1 MLHQVRT
8 QLRRVRPGRWSQ
20 RLSGVSPGLR
30 RGVSLVMVIAIIAS
44 MVTVAIWPAPTSAS
58 LTNVLYNG
66 GFEQGF
72 SSQPGCGMVGS
83 GWQCFTNGGAAN
95 YGFYDDQW
103 DRVVAEGKHSQ
114 LLELNTKGIM
124 LGDADRYAGIYQT
137 VPVVDWAEYTFSL
150 KGIIRTTNL
159 DGDKWRYRVQVGW
172 SFGPYPDW
180 TKVTNWTDVGWDK
193 YYLRTDPGAFSSFTT
208 RLMAEAD
215 YVTMYVR
222 VWKKWGVP
230 EEELDVNF
238 DAISLVGP
246 SPYYYD
252 DHYKDPI
259 DPGFSVPVVDP
270 GYADPG
276 YANPGYDK
284 HPPVVDPGYGHQP
297 VDPGYAYPPVVDPGY
312 SHPPVDPG
320 YSYPPVPAGACAG
333 PNLVYNGDFERGFN
347 AVSVGKVGNSW
358 GYFTNGGGAN
368 YGFYDDE
375 WYRVRS
381 DGAHSQLIEINT
393 KNIYP
398 VDNDRYAGI
407 YQYITGLH
415 PGVTYELTVHGLLRG
430 EGNEDDPYRFEAQWG
445 FMPGYNGDWSTVN
458 NWTAMNFGPI
468 SKRTDPAPLA
478 TYTAKFVA
486 QSTDITLF
494 IRGWKKWGVPQVEM
508 DFNIDGVSLVSC
520 GGHGGPVKPVHPI
533 YPPVDPCTPTPD
545 CGDGWYQPIA
555 PPILPPVD
563 GCWPTPDCGGDPWYP
578 VDPGYGCTYVVQPG
592 DTLASIAYQ
601 VGASMHELIRIN
613 NIVNPDLIFVGQ
625 VLTLPGCAAPVPLP
639 EPLPCGAP
647 VGCSVDPVH
656 PAGQT
661 YTVQP
666 GDTLSQIA
674 AWFGVSADYL
684 CEVNGLWNPNIIYV
698 GQVLIIP

>member
-30 RGVSLVMVIAIIAS
+30 RGVSLVMVLAIIAS

-83 GWQCFTNGGAAN
+83 GWQCFTNGGGAN

-159 DGDKWRYRVQVGW
+159 EGDKWRYRVQVGW

-208 RLMAEAD
+208 RFMAESD

-238 DAISLVGP
+238 DAISLIGP
-246 SPYYYD
+246 SPYYYND
-252 DHYKDPI
+252 QYKDPI

-276 YANPGYDK
+276 YDKHPPVDPGYGQLPADPGYG
-284 HPPVVDPGYGHQP
+284 HPPVVDPGYGHLP
-297 VDPGYAYPPVVDPGY
+297 VDPGF
-312 SHPPVDPG
+312 
-320 YSYPPVPAGACAG
+320 SYPPAGACVG

-445 FMPGYNGDWSTVN
+445 FLPGYNGDWQAVN
-458 NWTAMNFGPI
+458 NWTGMNFGPI

-486 QSTDITLF
+486 QSTDVTLF

-520 GGHGGPVKPVHPI
+520 GGYGGPVKPVHPI
-533 YPPVDPCTPTPD
+533 YPPVDPCTPAPD

-563 GCWPTPDCGGDPWYP
+563 PCTPAPDCGGGWYQPIAPPILPP

-601 VGASMHELIRIN
+601 LGVSMHELIYTN

-625 VLTLPGCAAPVPLP
+625 VLALPGCAQPVPLP

>member
-259 DPGFSVPVVDP
+259 DPGFNVPIVDP

-276 YANPGYDK
+276 YADPGYDK
-284 HPPVVDPGYGHQP
+284 HPPVVDPGYGLQP

-312 SHPPVDPG
+312 GHPPVDPG

>member
-1 MLHQVRT
+1 MWQQVRT
-8 QLRRVRPGRWSQ
+8 QLRRVRPSRWPQ

-30 RGVSLVMVIAIIAS
+30 RGMSLVLVIAIIAS
-44 MVTVAIWPAPTSAS
+44 MVTVAIWPASTSAS

-124 LGDADRYAGIYQT
+124 LGDADRYSGIYQT

-159 DGDKWRYRVQVGW
+159 EGDKWRYRVQVGW
-172 SFGPYPDW
+172 SFGANPDW

-208 RLMAEAD
+208 RFMAESD

-238 DAISLVGP
+238 DAISLTGP

-252 DHYKDPI
+252 QAQPVAPD
-259 DPGFSVPVVDP
+259 FNVPVVDP
-270 GYADPG
+270 ATIDPG
-276 YANPGYDK
+276 YGYPPVVDPSYGQKPVDPGYGY
-284 HPPVVDPGYGHQP
+284 PPVVDPGYGQP
-297 VDPGYAYPPVVDPGY
+297 LV
-312 SHPPVDPG
+312 VDPG
-320 YSYPPVPAGACAG
+320 YSYPPVLAGACVG

-368 YGFYDDE
+368 FGFYDDE

-381 DGAHSQLIEINT
+381 DGAHSQLIEINS

-445 FMPGYNGDWSTVN
+445 FMPGYSGDWKAVG
-458 NWTAMNFGPI
+458 NWTGMNFGPI

-478 TYTAKFVA
+478 VYTAKFVA
-486 QSTDITLF
+486 PSPDVTIF
-494 IRGWKKWGVPQVEM
+494 IRGWKKWGIPQVEM
-508 DFNIDGVSLVSC
+508 DFNIDGVSLTSC
-520 GGHGGPVKPVHPI
+520 GGHGGPVAPVPPI
-533 YPPVDPCTPTPD
+533 YPPVDPCTPAPD

-563 GCWPTPDCGGDPWYP
+563 PCTPAPDCGGGWYQPIAPPILPP

-601 VGASMHELIRIN
+601 LGVSMHELIYIN
-613 NIVNPDLIFVGQ
+613 NIVNPDFIFVGQ
-625 VLTLPGCAAPVPLP
+625 ILTLPGCAVPVPLP

-647 VGCSVDPVH
+647 VGCSVDPA
-656 PAGQT
+656 PGRT

-674 AWFGVSADYL
+674 AWYGVSAELL
-684 CEVNGLWNPNIIYV
+684 CEVNGLWNPNIIFV

>member
-238 DAISLVGP
+238 DAISLIGP

-259 DPGFSVPVVDP
+259 DPGFNVPIVDP
-270 GYADPG
+270 GYAD
-276 YANPGYDK
+276 PGYDK
-284 HPPVVDPGYGHQP
+284 HPPVVDPGYGLQP

-312 SHPPVDPG
+312 GHPPVDPG
-320 YSYPPVPAGACAG
+320 YSYPPVPAGACVG

-508 DFNIDGVSLVSC
+508 DFNIDGVSLASC

>member
-259 DPGFSVPVVDP
+259 DPGFNVPVVDP

-312 SHPPVDPG
+312 GHPPVDPG

>member
-1 MLHQVRT
+1 MLHQACT
-8 QLRRVRPGRWSQ
+8 QLRRVRSGRWSQ

-30 RGVSLVMVIAIIAS
+30 RGVSLVMVLAIIAS

-58 LTNVLYNG
+58 LTNLLYNG
-66 GFEQGF
+66 GLEQGF

-83 GWQCFTNGGAAN
+83 GWQCFTNGGGAN

-103 DRVVAEGKHSQ
+103 DRVTAEGKHSQ
-114 LLELNTKGIM
+114 LLEINTKGIM
-124 LGDADRYAGIYQT
+124 VGDADRYAGIYQT

-150 KGIIRTTNL
+150 KGIIRTTNFE
-159 DGDKWRYRVQVGW
+159 GDKWRYRVQVGW
-172 SFGPYPDW
+172 SFSPYPDW

-193 YYLRTDPGAFSSFTT
+193 YSLRTDPGAFSSFTT
-208 RLMAEAD
+208 RLMAESN
-215 YVTMYVR
+215 YVTLYIR

-230 EEELDVNF
+230 EEELNVNF
-238 DAISLVGP
+238 DAISLIGP

-252 DHYKDPI
+252 HHGEGAI
-259 DPGFSVPVVDP
+259 
-270 GYADPG
+270 
-276 YANPGYDK
+276 
-284 HPPVVDPGYGHQP
+284 DPGYGHP
-297 VDPGYAYPPVVDPGY
+297 SVDPGYDHLPVYPGGGHPSGPV
-312 SHPPVDPG
+312 
-320 YSYPPVPAGACAG
+320 GACIG

-375 WYRVRS
+375 WARVRS

-393 KNIYP
+393 KSIYP

-415 PGVTYELTVHGLLRG
+415 PGGTYELTVHGLLRG

-445 FMPGYNGDWSTVN
+445 FVPGYNGDWKAAS
-458 NWTAMNFGPI
+458 NWMGMNFGPI
-468 SKRTDPAPLA
+468 SKRTDPAALT

-494 IRGWKKWGVPQVEM
+494 IRGWKKWGIPQVEM
-508 DFNIDGVSLVSC
+508 DFNIDGVSLVAC
-520 GGHGGPVKPVHPI
+520 GGHGGPIKPVSPI
-533 YPPVDPCTPTPD
+533 YPPIDGCTPKPD
-545 CGDGWYQPIA
+545 CNGE
-555 PPILPPVD
+555 
-563 GCWPTPDCGGDPWYP
+563 PWYP
-578 VDPGYGCTYVVQPG
+578 VDPGYGCTYAVQPG

-601 VGASMHELIRIN
+601 LGVSMHELIYIN
-613 NIVNPDLIFVGQ
+613 DIVNPDLIFVGQ
-625 VLTLPGCAAPVPLP
+625 LLTLPGCAAPVPLP
-639 EPLPCGAP
+639 KPLPCAAP
-647 VGCSVDPVH
+647 VGCSVDPIH

-661 YTVQP
+661 YAVQP

-674 AWFGVSADYL
+674 AWFGVSVDSL
-684 CEVNGLWNPNIIYV
+684 CEANGLWNPNMIYV

>member
-1 MLHQVRT
+1 
-8 QLRRVRPGRWSQ
+8 
-20 RLSGVSPGLR
+20 
-30 RGVSLVMVIAIIAS
+30 MVLAIIAS

-83 GWQCFTNGGAAN
+83 GWQCFTNGGGAN

-159 DGDKWRYRVQVGW
+159 EGDKWRYRVQVGW

-193 YYLRTDPGAFSSFTT
+193 YYLRTDPGAFSSFAT
-208 RLMAEAD
+208 RFMAESD

-252 DHYKDPI
+252 DHYKDPV
-259 DPGFSVPVVDP
+259 DPGYNVPVVDP

-276 YANPGYDK
+276 YGQQPPIVDPGYSY
-284 HPPVVDPGYGHQP
+284 PPVVDSGYGHPP
-297 VDPGYAYPPVVDPGY
+297 VDPGYAYPPV
-312 SHPPVDPG
+312 
-320 YSYPPVPAGACAG
+320 PAGACVG

-445 FMPGYNGDWSTVN
+445 FLPGYNGDWKAVN
-458 NWTAMNFGPI
+458 NWTGMNFGPI

-478 TYTAKFVA
+478 AYTAKFVA

-520 GGHGGPVKPVHPI
+520 GGHGGPVKPEHPI
-533 YPPVDPCTPTPD
+533 YPPVDPCTPAPDCGGGWYQPIAPPILPPVDPCTPAPD

-555 PPILPPVD
+555 PPILP
-563 GCWPTPDCGGDPWYP
+563 P

-601 VGASMHELIRIN
+601 VGVSMHELIYIN

-625 VLTLPGCAAPVPLP
+625 VLTLPGCAQPVPLP

-684 CEVNGLWNPNIIYV
+684 CEVNGLWNPNIIFV

>member
-30 RGVSLVMVIAIIAS
+30 RGVSLVMVVAIIAS
-44 MVTVAIWPAPTSAS
+44 MVTVAIWPASTKAS
-58 LTNVLYNG
+58 PTNVLYNG

-83 GWQCFTNGGAAN
+83 GWQCFTNGGGAN

-159 DGDKWRYRVQVGW
+159 EGDKWRYRVQVGW

-230 EEELDVNF
+230 EEELNVNF

-246 SPYYYD
+246 SPYYD
-252 DHYKDPI
+252 DQYKDPI
-259 DPGFSVPVVDP
+259 DPGFNVPVVDP

-276 YANPGYDK
+276 YAGPGYDTY
-284 HPPVVDPGYGHQP
+284 PPVVDPGYGYPP
-297 VDPGYAYPPVVDPGY
+297 VDPGY
-312 SHPPVDPG
+312 SNLPVDPG
-320 YSYPPVPAGACAG
+320 YSYPPVPAGACVG

-415 PGVTYELTVHGLLRG
+415 PGVTYDLTVRGLLRG

-445 FMPGYNGDWSTVN
+445 FMPGYNGEWSTVN

-520 GGHGGPVKPVHPI
+520 GGRGGPVKPVNPI

-563 GCWPTPDCGGDPWYP
+563 
-578 VDPGYGCTYVVQPG
+578 PGFGCTYVVQPG

-601 VGASMHELIRIN
+601 VGVSMHELIYIN

-625 VLTLPGCAAPVPLP
+625 VLTLPGCAQPVPLP

-684 CEVNGLWNPNIIYV
+684 CEVNGLWNPNMIYV

>member
-238 DAISLVGP
+238 DAISLIGP

-259 DPGFSVPVVDP
+259 DPGFNVPIVDP

-276 YANPGYDK
+276 YADPGYDK
-284 HPPVVDPGYGHQP
+284 HPPVADPGYGHQP

-312 SHPPVDPG
+312 GHPPVDPG
-320 YSYPPVPAGACAG
+320 YGYPPVPAGACVG

>member
-259 DPGFSVPVVDP
+259 DPGFNVPVVDP

-284 HPPVVDPGYGHQP
+284 HPPVVDPGYGLQP

-312 SHPPVDPG
+312 GHPPVDPG

>member
-238 DAISLVGP
+238 DAISLIGP

-259 DPGFSVPVVDP
+259 DPGFNVPVVDP

-312 SHPPVDPG
+312 GHPPVDPG